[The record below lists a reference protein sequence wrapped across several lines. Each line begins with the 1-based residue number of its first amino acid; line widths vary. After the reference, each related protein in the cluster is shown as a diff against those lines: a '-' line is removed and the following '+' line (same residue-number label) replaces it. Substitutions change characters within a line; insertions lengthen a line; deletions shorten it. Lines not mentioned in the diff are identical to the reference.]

1 MVCRGLDQD
10 LLDVEEDILLGGG
23 GDQDPNAKVWSVAM
37 RKMEGGGEMGV
48 WTRWGTNLLEEESP
62 DAHVR

>member
-1 MVCRGLDQD
+1 VMTSSLHYGQGTTHSMVCRGLDQD

-37 RKMEGGGEMGV
+37 
-48 WTRWGTNLLEEESP
+48 
-62 DAHVR
+62 